1 MPSKPNFIFL
11 TLLASSNVLA
21 NQCFS
26 ANSETPKENF
36 LKCCTGTSG
45 GTGVVAGYSFD
56 YMCNKYPSAYE
67 PGQRGFKTAQA
78 CAEHCVTDPQCKAS
92 VWRASSKLCAKVTAA
107 SYEAVSGDG
116 WLLVEKSEKSD
127 KLSDDCQGQ
136 IDSATKEYKEK
147 EAKCQKENGACGE
160 KIARYESEKLRS
172 EKNLDEC
179 QSSKDALLQENRN
192 SLEKT
197 MQCESKKTVLESQ
210 LDQCQKDQA
219 AETTKCNEK
228 SQQCEAEK
236 AFAANQCEKDRREA
250 EDKCTQE
257 KGALEERIKT
267 QKCTG
272 KCQIGHTT
280 ASTVDRILSSPKREA
295 FISDLKALTVFILDD
310 YHLEDSKE
318 EVRKFTSRYE
328 LDFKLWGHDSRYI
341 TGLSQAEGRAM
352 WEDKSAPLLD
362 RARGW
367 ESELAN
373 HLNGKW
379 WMTWY
384 DVARFL
390 GDLLEYVE

>member
-1 MPSKPNFIFL
+1 MPLKPNLIYL

-26 ANSETPKENF
+26 ANSETPKEN
-36 LKCCTGTSG
+36 LQKCCSG
-45 GTGVVAGYSFD
+45 PSSGTGVVAGYEFD
-56 YMCNKYPSAYE
+56 YMCNKYPSTYE

-78 CAEHCVTDPQCKAS
+78 CAENCATDPQCKAS
-92 VWRASSKLCAKVTAA
+92 VWRASSKLCAKVTAE
-107 SYEAVSGDG
+107 SYDTIIGDG
-116 WLLVEKSEKSD
+116 WLFFEKNEKSD

-136 IDSATKEYKEK
+136 IDSVTKECKER

-160 KIARYESEKLRS
+160 MITRCESEKLRS
-172 EKNLDEC
+172 EKSLDEC
-179 QSSKDALLQENRN
+179 QYSKDTLLQDNKN
-192 SLEKT
+192 SLEKA

-210 LDQCQKDQA
+210 LDQCQKDQTT
-219 AETTKCNEK
+219 ETAKCNDK
-228 SQQCEAEK
+228 IQQCEAEK
-236 AFAANQCEKDRREA
+236 RTAANQCEKDRREA

-257 KGALEERIKT
+257 KGALEERMGT

-272 KCQIGHTT
+272 KCKIGHTT
-280 ASTVDRILSSPKREA
+280 ASTVDRILSSPRREP
-295 FISDLKALTVFILDD
+295 FISDLKALTVFVLDD
-310 YHLEDSKE
+310 YSLEDSKE

-328 LDFKLWGHDSRYI
+328 LDFKLWGHDSRYY
-341 TGLSQAEGRAM
+341 TGLAEKEGRAI
-352 WEDKSAPLLD
+352 WVDKSASLLD

-367 ESELAN
+367 ESELACY
-373 HLNGKW
+373 LNGKW